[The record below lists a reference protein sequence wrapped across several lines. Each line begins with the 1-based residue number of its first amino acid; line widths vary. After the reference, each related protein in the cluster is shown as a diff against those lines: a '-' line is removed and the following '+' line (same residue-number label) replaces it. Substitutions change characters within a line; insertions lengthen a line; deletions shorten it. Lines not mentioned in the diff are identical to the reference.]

1 MYENDKSIAFKF
13 LHNKNVDII
22 FSLLFTTRVLTVCF
36 PLGPLHTFGPP
47 DSAAELTSTTT
58 GLDLDSVLDGQTENT
73 SDDDEDDDLST
84 TVDAT
89 DAQAIRRQLEGLENM
104 YSEV

>member
-1 MYENDKSIAFKF
+1 
-13 LHNKNVDII
+13 VDHDAVLII
-22 FSLLFTTRVLTVCF
+22 FQRT
-36 PLGPLHTFGPP
+36 GALHTFGPP

-73 SDDDEDDDLST
+73 SDDEEDDDLST

-104 YSEV
+104 YSEVNLI